1 MCVQQNLRSLLR
13 LYKYLRTIS
22 RQTQTGFAASVIHR
36 LPAPKGDCGW
46 KWRVFVTKMCCLVWS
61 CLAIRFSENNGLPQL
76 SRLENDRI
84 VRGQFC
90 LPYGNLVR
98 SRDKTGF
105 PRFT

>member
-1 MCVQQNLRSLLR
+1 MLLSLELTC
-13 LYKYLRTIS
+13 Y
-22 RQTQTGFAASVIHR
+22 
-36 LPAPKGDCGW
+36 P
-46 KWRVFVTKMCCLVWS
+46 VF
-61 CLAIRFSENNGLPQL
+61 RNNGLPQL
-76 SRLENDRI
+76 SRLGNDRI